1 MTRREQMTRRQ
12 PKRVLVVDDEP
23 SVREMLA
30 DFLELNNFVCMQAN
44 NGEAAVDY
52 TKREK
57 FDLVIMDIRMP
68 GVSGMD
74 ALRAIKEDTPEQ
86 PVVMVTAV
94 NEVET
99 AVEAMRL
106 GAYDYVMKPF
116 ILRDMLIVID
126 HAIKGR
132 AQQFDRMPEPDDFD
146 APMTIAVGT
155 PLEDD
160 PDELREELLSI
171 VESISSIQDQLANV
185 ATRVD
190 ALLDPRLKMLP
201 PFEPSPPDG
210 SRAA

>member
-1 MTRREQMTRRQ
+1 MNRREQMSHRQ
-12 PKRVLVVDDEP
+12 PKRVLLVDDEP

-30 DFLELNNFVCMQAN
+30 DFLELNNFICMQAA

-68 GVSGMD
+68 GVSGIE
-74 ALRAIKEDTPEQ
+74 ALRTIKEDIPDQ

-116 ILRDMLIVID
+116 ILRDMLLVIE
-126 HAIKGR
+126 HAITGQG
-132 AQQFDRMPEPDDFD
+132 QQFDHAPEPDVFD
-146 APMTIAVGT
+146 VPMTIAVGT
-155 PLEDD
+155 PMVDD
-160 PDELREELLSI
+160 SEEMRDELFGI
-171 VESISSIQDQLANV
+171 VETINSIQDQLAKV
-185 ATRVD
+185 ANRVD
-190 ALLDPRLKMLP
+190 ALLPKQLRMLP
-201 PFEPSPPDG
+201 PLEQWPPVG
-210 SRAA
+210 SRSA

>member
-1 MTRREQMTRRQ
+1 MTRREQMNRRQ
-12 PKRVLVVDDEP
+12 PKRVLLVDDEP

-30 DFLELNNFVCMQAN
+30 DFLELNNFICMQAS

-68 GVSGMD
+68 GVSGID
-74 ALRAIKEDTPEQ
+74 ALRTIKEDTPSQ

-116 ILRDMLIVID
+116 ILRDMLVVID
-126 HAIKGR
+126 QAITGE
-132 AQQFDRMPEPDDFD
+132 AQHFDRAPEPDDFD
-146 APMTIAVGT
+146 TPLTIAVGT
-155 PLEDD
+155 PLEDE
-160 PDELREELLSI
+160 PEEMRDEILNI
-171 VESISSIQDQLANV
+171 VESINAIQDQLTSVAN
-185 ATRVD
+185 RVD
-190 ALLDPRLKMLP
+190 ALLPKQLKMLP
-201 PFEPSPPDG
+201 PLQ
-210 SRAA
+210 R